1 MGFYDEIAGENDH
14 ILVQAGKKDIG
25 PKIVILESIF
35 TLAEVGQEPDSF
47 FQELELEVT
56 SKLLQEIPSLE
67 NSVNKNLDLQGFKIE
82 FFRHNPK
89 GVCKIKFPHSS

>member
-47 FQELELEVT
+47 F
-56 SKLLQEIPSLE
+56 
-67 NSVNKNLDLQGFKIE
+67 
-82 FFRHNPK
+82 
-89 GVCKIKFPHSS
+89 